1 MFDILFL
8 AAHLFVM
15 CAAGYL
21 MIAAYAVL
29 WDNLTPAQG
38 ILWLPYKPC
47 EWLWS
52 QVSKPSA
59 PSGATA
65 GPSEPTVS
73 FTAAELAALKKLA
86 TDVEADVATVFRGGL
101 RPLPPT
107 PKPAEAAPVVA
118 DAAPPSTPQNTGRI

>member
-1 MFDILFL
+1 MLEIVFL

-29 WDNLTPAQG
+29 WDNLTPLQG
-38 ILWLPYKPC
+38 LLWLPYKPC
-47 EWLWS
+47 EWIWS
-52 QVSKPSA
+52 VVSKPTSA
-59 PSGATA
+59 PSGAPA

-101 RPLPPT
+101 RPLPPV
-107 PKPAEAAPVVA
+107 PKPAEAAPVVS
-118 DAAPPSTPQNTGRI
+118 DAAPPAGRIPA